1 MPKIITDSNS
11 SETLITLMQK
21 LLIIELAKAKVPQND
36 IKKIVGVS
44 TNTVNSIVK
53 LMKNKEK

>member
-1 MPKIITDSNS
+1 MPKIITVSNS
-11 SETLITLMQK
+11 SETLITLIQK